1 MKFCE
6 ATKGYRKFRG
16 LSSGILLSQEI
27 SERRTEHL
35 SELKEVPRY
44 VGEKSEVVVYRKL
57 KEESKKRDYQQ
68 CHIQLMCHER

>member
-6 ATKGYRKFRG
+6 MTKGYRKFRG

-44 VGEKSEVVVYRKL
+44 VGGKSEVVV
-57 KEESKKRDYQQ
+57 
-68 CHIQLMCHER
+68 